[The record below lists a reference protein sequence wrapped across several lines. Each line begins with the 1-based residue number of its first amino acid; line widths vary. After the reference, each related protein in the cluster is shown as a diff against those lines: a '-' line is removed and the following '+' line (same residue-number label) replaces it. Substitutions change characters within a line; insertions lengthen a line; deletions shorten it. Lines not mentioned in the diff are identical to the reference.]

1 MPVPAISCWLHP
13 SVEVRPSSI
22 AGRGLFATT
31 DLPAGTV
38 VSRLGG
44 RLVDTAELRRLV
56 AESDAG
62 RAPDVDSI
70 VVGPDQHLVVAAADN
85 RFGNHGCDPNL
96 GWVEEYALATMV
108 AVPAGDELLSDYA
121 MSTADPD
128 YVLRCHCPSYRC
140 RQMVA
145 GDDWRIPQLQLRYRG
160 WWVPYVQSLVDG
172 VTVTPSARAGQRADP
187 GRPPSSRRGP

>member
-1 MPVPAISCWLHP
+1 MRVPPAASGLHR
-13 SVEVRPSSI
+13 SVEVRPSTI
-22 AGRGLFATT
+22 AGRGLFATA

-44 RLVDTAELRRLV
+44 RLVSTEELTSAMTSAV
-56 AESDAG
+56 G
-62 RAPDVDSI
+62 YVDSI
-70 VVGPDQHLVVAAADN
+70 VVDEDWHLLLAAGSDN
-85 RFGNHGCDPNL
+85 RFGNHSCDPNL
-96 GWVEEYALATMV
+96 GWVDEYTLATMV
-108 AVPAGDELLSDYA
+108 NVPTGRELLSDYA

-128 YVLRCHCPSYRC
+128 YLLRCHCESYRC

-145 GDDWRIPQLQLRYRG
+145 GDDWRIPQLQIRYRG

-172 VTVTPSARAGQRADP
+172 VSAIPSATAARRAAP